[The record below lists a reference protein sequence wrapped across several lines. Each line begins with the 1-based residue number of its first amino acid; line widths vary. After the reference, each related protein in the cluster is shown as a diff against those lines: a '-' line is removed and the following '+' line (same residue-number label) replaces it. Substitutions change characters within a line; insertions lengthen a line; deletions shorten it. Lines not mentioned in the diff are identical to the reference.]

1 MSNNNAAQ
9 AEKVSQNPFDIFIVG
24 CRKGWNLGVFNLIPN
39 VLMAFVLTY
48 MLTIFGVMD
57 WIGNTCGGFMA
68 VFGLPGK
75 AILVLCATWLSCG
88 AGVGVA
94 AALATDGSLNAH
106 DITILLPALILMASQ
121 IQYMGRLL
129 GITDCPKKY
138 PFRKNIFS
146 NGIKLFKQLFNISD
160 VAYRV
165 SFKKKMSAIFNY
177 MVQGKII
184 KAQISFFFRRSFR
197 QCPP

>member
-75 AILVLCATWLSCG
+75 AILVLCATCSP
-88 AGVGVA
+88 
-94 AALATDGSLNAH
+94 AALVSVSLP
-106 DITILLPALILMASQ
+106 LL
-121 IQYMGRLL
+121 
-129 GITDCPKKY
+129 
-138 PFRKNIFS
+138 
-146 NGIKLFKQLFNISD
+146 
-160 VAYRV
+160 
-165 SFKKKMSAIFNY
+165 
-177 MVQGKII
+177 
-184 KAQISFFFRRSFR
+184 RRTV
-197 QCPP
+197 P

>member
-106 DITILLPALILMASQ
+106 DITILLPALILMACQ

-138 PFRKNIFS
+138 WPVLMVNSVLMAF
-146 NGIKLFKQLFNISD
+146 ISME
-160 VAYRV
+160 V
-165 SFKKKMSAIFNY
+165 MH
-177 MVQGKII
+177 
-184 KAQISFFFRRSFR
+184 FFI
-197 QCPP
+197 

>member
-24 CRKGWNLGVFNLIPN
+24 CRKGWNLGV
-39 VLMAFVLTY
+39 
-48 MLTIFGVMD
+48 FGVMD

-138 PFRKNIFS
+138 WPVLMVNSVLMAF
-146 NGIKLFKQLFNISD
+146 ISME
-160 VAYRV
+160 V
-165 SFKKKMSAIFNY
+165 MH
-177 MVQGKII
+177 
-184 KAQISFFFRRSFR
+184 FFI
-197 QCPP
+197 